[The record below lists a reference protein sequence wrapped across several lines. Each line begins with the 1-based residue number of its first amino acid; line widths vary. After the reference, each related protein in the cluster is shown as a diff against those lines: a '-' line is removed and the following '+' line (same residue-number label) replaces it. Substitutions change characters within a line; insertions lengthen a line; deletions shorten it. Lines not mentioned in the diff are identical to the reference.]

1 MDKEKLNDLVK
12 DDSCGCGCG
21 EKKDVKEVAKD
32 DSCGCGCGEEK
43 AAKEDKC
50 GCGCDEHEHS
60 EEHGCDCG
68 CEGENNDAFIVELED
83 ENGKTVSCE
92 VVEEFEFE
100 DSVFALVQNPE
111 NNSVYLFKEVVKGDE
126 VELVNPEDKEF
137 ERATAYYE
145 STLEEDDKAEDEDE
159 DKTEK

>member
-1 MDKEKLNDLVK
+1 MQMQGRLNIMDKEKINDLVK
-12 DDSCGCGCG
+12 EDSCNCGCG
-21 EKKDVKEVAKD
+21 EHEDKED
-32 DSCGCGCGEEK
+32 NCSCGC
-43 AAKEDKC
+43 
-50 GCGCDEHEHS
+50 
-60 EEHGCDCG
+60 EEHGEEHSCDCG
-68 CEGENNDAFIVELED
+68 CEDENNDAFIVELED
-83 ENGKTVSCE
+83 ENGNTVSCE

-145 STLEEDDKAEDEDE
+145 STLEEDEKEDGEDEDKAEDKAEDNT
-159 DKTEK
+159 DK

>member
-21 EKKDVKEVAKD
+21 EHAVVKKDD
-32 DSCGCGCGEEK
+32 CDCGCGEHEHE
-43 AAKEDKC
+43 AHSCDC
-50 GCGCDEHEHS
+50 GDEHGDS
-60 EEHGCDCG
+60 CDCG
-68 CEGENNDAFIVELED
+68 CEDENNDAFIVELED
-83 ENGKTVSCE
+83 ENGNTVSCE

-145 STLEEDDKAEDEDE
+145 STLEEDEKVDNEDDKAEDKESD
-159 DKTEK
+159 DKEK

>member
-1 MDKEKLNDLVK
+1 MDKEKLNDLVSEDNCCCGGGHDENHEDHECNCS
-12 DDSCGCGCG
+12 DDHSCGCG
-21 EKKDVKEVAKD
+21 
-32 DSCGCGCGEEK
+32 
-43 AAKEDKC
+43 ED
-50 GCGCDEHEHS
+50 HS
-60 EEHGCDCG
+60 CDCG

-83 ENGKTVSCE
+83 ENGNTVSCE

-126 VELVNPEDKEF
+126 VELVNPEDEEF

-145 STLEEDDKAEDEDE
+145 STLEEDEKVEDENE
-159 DKTEK
+159 DKTEE